1 MKRTLVLSIF
11 SAALLASCTLA
22 GRASDAPSTSSA
34 PPTAAPTQGQQG
46 TAATATR
53 VVGTVQAASSPTG
66 TVGATASPTSTIRA
80 TSSPTGTVGATAS
93 PAGTPGAP
101 ASPTSASGAATT
113 QGTPG
118 STAVA
123 RTEATAAPTVSSLA
137 TQAPTVSG
145 DLDRGAR
152 TAGTATT
159 SSFVQ
164 LQDVLLGATDT
175 VFVLHNTG
183 STDVDLSGWAIQ
195 VGQARVELPDG
206 AQLPAHGTLRVHTA
220 NGPSTRSDVYLG
232 DESTALIRGMA
243 PGAQVVVLNG
253 RNDQIAEFQLPG

>member
-53 VVGTVQAASSPTG
+53 VVGTVQAA
-66 TVGATASPTSTIRA
+66 
-80 TSSPTGTVGATAS
+80 SSPTGTVGATAS

-243 PGAQVVVLNG
+243 PGAQVVLLNG